1 MSSTQKAT
9 QTRMTIEQ
17 FVAQSS
23 GKWRSMR
30 SGHSL
35 AFQQFEEVLS
45 EVTIE
50 EIDKENTAVKQLLES
65 SIITNQDDHLV
76 TSPFRME
83 WCAESDWEP
92 EDPSEVSSGSC
103 IIVPLTKDNCS
114 GKLIRSVGYAESEA
128 AISEYH
134 FLDDGT
140 FTLTTQYEQ
149 SIAEER
155 IWFVSENVRCRS
167 SVLRTS
173 AGSGILQTSF
183 ASEVRRINA

>member
-9 QTRMTIEQ
+9 QPRMTIEQ

-65 SIITNQDDHLV
+65 SIITNQDEHLV

-103 IIVPLTKDNCS
+103 IIVPLTKDNYS

-128 AISEYH
+128 AISEYQ

-183 ASEVRRINA
+183 ASEVRRIKA

>member
-9 QTRMTIEQ
+9 QPRMTIEQ

-45 EVTIE
+45 EVVIE
-50 EIDKENTAVKQLLES
+50 ELSKEDPGVKQLLKS
-65 SIITNQDDHLV
+65 SLAKEQDKFSIS
-76 TSPFRME
+76 SPFKME

-92 EDPSEVSSGSC
+92 DDPSEVSSGSC
-103 IIVPLTKDNCS
+103 IIVPLAKDKSS
-114 GKLIRSVGYAESEA
+114 GTLIRSVGYAESEA

-173 AGSGILQTSF
+173 AGSGVLQTSF

>member
-1 MSSTQKAT
+1 MSSAQKTTQAC
-9 QTRMTIEQ
+9 MTIEQ

-50 EIDKENTAVKQLLES
+50 AISKDDSAVKQLLES
-65 SIITNQDDHLV
+65 SLANKHNLETIS
-76 TSPFRME
+76 SPFKME

-103 IIVPLTKDNCS
+103 IIIPLVKDISS
-114 GKLIRSVGYAESEA
+114 GTLIRSVGYAEAEA
-128 AISEYH
+128 AISEYN
-134 FLDDGT
+134 FSNDGT
-140 FTLTTQYEQ
+140 FTLTTNYEQ
-149 SIAEER
+149 SIAEEK

-173 AGSGILQTSF
+173 AGSGVLQTSF
-183 ASEVRRINA
+183 ASEVRRMKA

>member
-1 MSSTQKAT
+1 MSSAQKTTKAC
-9 QTRMTIEQ
+9 MTIEQ

-45 EVTIE
+45 EVTIK
-50 EIDKENTAVKQLLES
+50 EISKDDSLVIQLLQS
-65 SIITNQDDHLV
+65 SVANKQNLDAI
-76 TSPFRME
+76 SCPFKME

-92 EDPSEVSSGSC
+92 DDPSEVSSGSC
-103 IIVPLTKDNCS
+103 IIVPLVKNISS
-114 GKLIRSVGYAESEA
+114 GNLIRSVGYAESEA
-128 AISEYH
+128 AISEYS
-134 FLDDGT
+134 FSNDGT
-140 FTLTTQYEQ
+140 FTLTTNYEQ

-173 AGSGILQTSF
+173 AGSGVLQTSF

>member
-1 MSSTQKAT
+1 MSSAQKTTQAC
-9 QTRMTIEQ
+9 MTIEQ

-50 EIDKENTAVKQLLES
+50 AISKDDSAVKQLLES
-65 SIITNQDDHLV
+65 SLANKYNLETIS
-76 TSPFRME
+76 SPFKME

-103 IIVPLTKDNCS
+103 IIIPLVKDISS
-114 GKLIRSVGYAESEA
+114 GTLIRSVGYAEAEA
-128 AISEYH
+128 AISEYN
-134 FLDDGT
+134 FSNDGT
-140 FTLTTQYEQ
+140 FTLTTNYEQ
-149 SIAEER
+149 SIAEEK

-173 AGSGILQTSF
+173 AGSGVLQTSF

>member
-1 MSSTQKAT
+1 MSSAQKTTQAC
-9 QTRMTIEQ
+9 MTIEQ

-50 EIDKENTAVKQLLES
+50 AISKDDSAVKQLLES
-65 SIITNQDDHLV
+65 SLANKHNLETIS
-76 TSPFRME
+76 SPFKME

-103 IIVPLTKDNCS
+103 IIIPLVKDISS
-114 GKLIRSVGYAESEA
+114 GRLIRSVGYAEAEA
-128 AISEYH
+128 AISEYN
-134 FLDDGT
+134 FSNDGT
-140 FTLTTQYEQ
+140 FTLTTNYEQ
-149 SIAEER
+149 SIAEEK

-173 AGSGILQTSF
+173 AGSGVLLTSF

>member
-1 MSSTQKAT
+1 MSSTQETA
-9 QTRMTIEQ
+9 QVRMTIEQ

-45 EVTIE
+45 EVVIE
-50 EIDKENTAVKQLLES
+50 ELSKEDPGVKQLLES
-65 SIITNQDDHLV
+65 SLV
-76 TSPFRME
+76 KEKDKCSISSPFKMK

-92 EDPSEVSSGSC
+92 DDPSEVSSGSC
-103 IIVPLTKDNCS
+103 IIVPLAKDKSS
-114 GKLIRSVGYAESEA
+114 GTLIRSVGYAESES
-128 AISEYH
+128 AISEYS

>member
-1 MSSTQKAT
+1 MSSVQKTTQAC
-9 QTRMTIEQ
+9 MTIEQ

-50 EIDKENTAVKQLLES
+50 EISKDDSSVIQLLQS
-65 SIITNQDDHLV
+65 SVANKQNLDTIS
-76 TSPFRME
+76 SPFKME

-92 EDPSEVSSGSC
+92 DDPSEVSSGSC
-103 IIVPLTKDNCS
+103 IIVPLVRNISS
-114 GKLIRSVGYAESEA
+114 GNLIRSVGYAESEA
-128 AISEYH
+128 AISEYS
-134 FLDDGT
+134 FSNDGT
-140 FTLTTQYEQ
+140 FTLTTNYEQ

-173 AGSGILQTSF
+173 AGSGVLQTSF

>member
-9 QTRMTIEQ
+9 QPRMTIEQ

-50 EIDKENTAVKQLLES
+50 EIDKENTAVQQLIES
-65 SIITNQDDHLV
+65 SIIANQDEHLV

-103 IIVPLTKDNCS
+103 IIVPLTKDNYS

-183 ASEVRRINA
+183 ASEVRRIKA

>member
-1 MSSTQKAT
+1 MSSTQETA
-9 QTRMTIEQ
+9 QFRMTIEQ

-45 EVTIE
+45 EVSIE
-50 EIDKENTAVKQLLES
+50 EISKDDSAVIQLLES
-65 SIITNQDDHLV
+65 SAANIQDLDKIS
-76 TSPFRME
+76 SPFRME

-92 EDPSEVSSGSC
+92 DDPSEVSSGSC
-103 IIVPLTKDNCS
+103 IIVPLAKDKSS
-114 GKLIRSVGYAESEA
+114 GTLIRSVGYAESEA

>member
-1 MSSTQKAT
+1 MSSTQKET
-9 QTRMTIEQ
+9 QPRMTIEQ

-65 SIITNQDDHLV
+65 SIITNQDEHLV

-103 IIVPLTKDNCS
+103 IIVPLTKDNYS

>member
-1 MSSTQKAT
+1 MSSTQKAA
-9 QTRMTIEQ
+9 QLRMTIEQ

-45 EVTIE
+45 EVVIE
-50 EIDKENTAVKQLLES
+50 ELSKEDPGVKQLLES
-65 SIITNQDDHLV
+65 SLAKEQDKCSIS
-76 TSPFRME
+76 SPFKME
-83 WCAESDWEP
+83 RCAESDWEP
-92 EDPSEVSSGSC
+92 DDPSEVSSGSC
-103 IIVPLTKDNCS
+103 IIVPLAKDKSS
-114 GKLIRSVGYAESEA
+114 GTLIRSVGYAESEA

-173 AGSGILQTSF
+173 AGSGVLQTSF

>member
-9 QTRMTIEQ
+9 QPRMTIEQ

-50 EIDKENTAVKQLLES
+50 EIDKENTAVKQLIES
-65 SIITNQDDHLV
+65 SIIANQDEHLV

-103 IIVPLTKDNCS
+103 IIVPLTKDNYS

>member
-1 MSSTQKAT
+1 MSSAQKTTQAC
-9 QTRMTIEQ
+9 MTIEQ
-17 FVAQSS
+17 FVAQST
-23 GKWRSMR
+23 GRWRSMR

-50 EIDKENTAVKQLLES
+50 EISREDSVVKELLES
-65 SIITNQDDHLV
+65 SLVNQYNLD
-76 TSPFRME
+76 TISSPFKME

-92 EDPSEVSSGSC
+92 DDPSEVSSGSC
-103 IIVPLTKDNCS
+103 IIVPFAKDISS
-114 GKLIRSVGYAESEA
+114 GTLIRSVGYAEAEA
-128 AISEYH
+128 AISEYK
-134 FLDDGT
+134 FSNDGT
-140 FTLTTQYEQ
+140 FTLTTNYEQ
-149 SIAEER
+149 SIAEEK

-173 AGSGILQTSF
+173 AGSGVLQTSF

>member
-1 MSSTQKAT
+1 
-9 QTRMTIEQ
+9 MTIEQ
-17 FVAQSS
+17 FVAQST
-23 GKWRSMR
+23 GRWRSMR

-50 EIDKENTAVKQLLES
+50 KISREDSLVKELLDS
-65 SIITNQDDHLV
+65 SLVNQYNLD
-76 TSPFRME
+76 TISSPFKME

-92 EDPSEVSSGSC
+92 DDPSEVSSGSC
-103 IIVPLTKDNCS
+103 IIVPFAKDIFS
-114 GKLIRSVGYAESEA
+114 GTLIRSVGYAEAEA
-128 AISEYH
+128 AISEYK
-134 FLDDGT
+134 FSNDGT
-140 FTLTTQYEQ
+140 FTLTTNYEQ
-149 SIAEER
+149 SIAEEK

-173 AGSGILQTSF
+173 AGSGVLQTSF

>member
-9 QTRMTIEQ
+9 QPRMTIEQ

-50 EIDKENTAVKQLLES
+50 QIDKENTEVKQLLES
-65 SIITNQDDHLV
+65 SIIANQDDHVV

-103 IIVPLTKDNCS
+103 IIVPLTKDNYS
-114 GKLIRSVGYAESEA
+114 GKLIRSVGYAESET